1 MLFLVFFIV
10 VALLVALKGNKK
22 FILFFMA
29 FYPVLPDYFAIELG
43 GGLPLLKASRI
54 LLLILMLC
62 VCFRNKKI
70 KLIRKPLKA
79 AGLYWPLIIYFA
91 ARILAI
97 AIACLDL
104 SNYTGSRRCVSVRE
118 NNRRCKWNNSSYQ
131 HYQCSDWVEFVLF
144 FEYGISERFNGV
156 YGKNGHH
163 SCRSY
168 FWASGILC
176 NVLRT
181 YYSFGIVYVAK

>member
-1 MLFLVFFIV
+1 MRIGILTHHYVKNYGAFLQMKAMYETLRRLYPKAEIV
-10 VALLVALKGNKK
+10 VVNYVNPRHWRKNIILAVDYLFCSKNFGKWILCFK
-22 FILFFMA
+22 FICCNQ
-29 FYPVLPDYFAIELG
+29 YGVY
-43 GGLPLLKASRI
+43 SHCR
-54 LLLILMLC
+54 
-62 VCFRNKKI
+62 
-70 KLIRKPLKA
+70 
-79 AGLYWPLIIYFA
+79 
-91 ARILAI
+91 AI

-131 HYQCSDWVEFVLF
+131 HYQYSDWVEFVLF

-156 YGKNGHH
+156 YGKNGHY